1 MIKRLRLFLT
11 LIPLFIIGASPA
23 SAESR
28 SLRISVP
35 DQRLYL
41 FQGDQ
46 VVSSYRVST
55 SQFGLGDARGSYTTP
70 LGLLEVSAKIG
81 QGAQPGTV
89 FKGCR
94 KTGEICKVNAR
105 GRDPI
110 VTRILRLRGLEK
122 HNSSAS
128 SRGIYI
134 HGTPEERKIGR
145 RASYGCVRMK
155 SRDVIELFDAI
166 SVGTKVE
173 ITKERINPT
182 RLAQRQSKVLSSG

>member
-1 MIKRLRLFLT
+1 MIKRLSLLLA
-11 LIPLFIIGASPA
+11 LIPLLFIGASPA
-23 SAESR
+23 SAKDR

-35 DQRLYL
+35 DQRLYV
-41 FQGDQ
+41 FEGDQ
-46 VVSSYRVST
+46 IVSSYRVST
-55 SQFGLGDARGSYTTP
+55 SQFGLGDARGSYATP
-70 LGLLEVSAKIG
+70 LGWLEVCGKIG

-89 FKGCR
+89 FKGGR
-94 KTGEICKVNAR
+94 KTGEIIKVNAR
-105 GRDPI
+105 DRDPI

-122 HNSSAS
+122 HNSSAA

-155 SRDVIELFDAI
+155 SKDVIELFDAI

-173 ITKERINPT
+173 ITTERISPA
-182 RLAQRQSKVLSSG
+182 RIAQRQGKDPGAS

>member
-94 KTGEICKVNAR
+94 KTGEVCKVNAR